1 MIGMSIWDI
10 DMGYRY
16 GISIWD
22 IGHQWD
28 IDRDID
34 MRYGLSIWDMVYR
47 YGHSPYR
54 YGHPGYRHRIWAN
67 DMGDDSIDMVILD
80 IDMGHLVTLLSGRR
94 TVVRLADAAH
104 SGIAGDERCSAGGV
118 DAVERPRC
126 RVHKRQLDIAVDS
139 SRRDAVKV

>member
-1 MIGMSIWDI
+1 VCVEWARVTRYDRDI

-67 DMGDDSIDMVILD
+67 DVGDDSIDMVILD
-80 IDMGHLVTLLSGRR
+80 IDMGYLVTL
-94 TVVRLADAAH
+94 
-104 SGIAGDERCSAGGV
+104 
-118 DAVERPRC
+118 
-126 RVHKRQLDIAVDS
+126 
-139 SRRDAVKV
+139 